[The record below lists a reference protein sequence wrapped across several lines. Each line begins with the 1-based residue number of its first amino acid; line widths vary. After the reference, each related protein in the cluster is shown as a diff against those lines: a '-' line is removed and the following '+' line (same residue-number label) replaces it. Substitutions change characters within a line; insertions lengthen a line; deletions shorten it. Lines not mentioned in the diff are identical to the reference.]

1 MSDQA
6 NEIQQKLIEFATK
19 TAETVQTQAGQIQ
32 ALSHVL
38 LISLVSMSEQNQ
50 AFKKDF
56 LDRIV
61 QVQLVGRALTRKFTQ
76 STQRDLDVAG
86 TEFDRVVEI
95 SVFAPIPHLH
105 RAAIARAL
113 LANAHAFGVVAIGP
127 ERRRSGR
134 TDPLVA
140 ALVAVFLLF
149 HALAQGFHEFLEA
162 AERFDAR
169 PLLLAQHQLGLAP
182 QPFFGN
188 VVQQVA
194 EVVLSTFEIDAEYP
208 VEEVEL

>member
-61 QVQLVGRALTRKFTQ
+61 QVRDQMSDRAIDQFTKDYFEELVK
-76 STQRDLDVAG
+76 
-86 TEFDRVVEI
+86 
-95 SVFAPIPHLH
+95 
-105 RAAIARAL
+105 
-113 LANAHAFGVVAIGP
+113 
-127 ERRRSGR
+127 
-134 TDPLVA
+134 
-140 ALVAVFLLF
+140 
-149 HALAQGFHEFLEA
+149 FLENPYQYSA
-162 AERFDAR
+162 NNAE
-169 PLLLAQHQLGLAP
+169 
-182 QPFFGN
+182 
-188 VVQQVA
+188 
-194 EVVLSTFEIDAEYP
+194 EEEE
-208 VEEVEL
+208 EEVKPGWFKGIITGGKKKEQAGEE

>member
-61 QVQLVGRALTRKFTQ
+61 QVRDQMSDKAIDQFTKDYFEELVK
-76 STQRDLDVAG
+76 
-86 TEFDRVVEI
+86 
-95 SVFAPIPHLH
+95 
-105 RAAIARAL
+105 
-113 LANAHAFGVVAIGP
+113 
-127 ERRRSGR
+127 
-134 TDPLVA
+134 
-140 ALVAVFLLF
+140 
-149 HALAQGFHEFLEA
+149 FLENPYQYSSNNNT
-162 AERFDAR
+162 E
-169 PLLLAQHQLGLAP
+169 
-182 QPFFGN
+182 
-188 VVQQVA
+188 
-194 EVVLSTFEIDAEYP
+194 
-208 VEEVEL
+208 EEVKPGWFKGIITGGKKKEQTEEE